1 MPRPTIHQLEIFCK
15 VVQLKSMARAAEEL
29 YLAPSSVTMQVQQLE
44 HKYLTQLL
52 VRSSR
57 GVIPTAA
64 GRALHSRAM
73 SVLRDI
79 DAAEHELAGMR
90 SLDTGVLQFSASRTI
105 GTYLVPSVLS
115 LFQKAY
121 PNVAVEYYIK
131 SGGDQARF
139 AVLEQLVEFAI
150 LGRVKNETVLA
161 VDALLDE
168 PMQIVVSPDHPFTA
182 VEAPGLSDLGRHSL
196 LLRQGRI
203 LSRDYIVDAL
213 TRTSGPLD
221 IQEFGNTEAIKEAAI
236 EGRGVAILPQ
246 TSVAAEIATG
256 QLVSRTI
263 PGFTPTRT
271 AYVVRPSNVPLSA
284 AASAFLTL
292 AQQLHICAPALA
304 GDLVDVG
311 SHAERREALAGLPPV
326 PAQR

>member
-29 YLAPSSVTMQVQQLE
+29 YLAPSSVTMQVQHLE

-57 GVIPTAA
+57 GVVPTAA
-64 GRALHSRAM
+64 GRALHTRAM

-79 DAAEHELAGMR
+79 DAAEQELAGMR

-161 VDALLDE
+161 VDALLHE
-168 PMQIVVSPDHPFTA
+168 PMQIVFSPDHPFTA
-182 VEAPGLSDLGRHSL
+182 IEFPDLSDLGRHPL

-203 LSRDYIVDAL
+203 LSRDYIVGCLADA
-213 TRTSGPLD
+213 TGSLD

-236 EGRGVAILPQ
+236 EGHGVAILPQ

-256 QLVSRTI
+256 QLVTRTV
-263 PGFTPTRT
+263 PGFTPRRT
-271 AYVVRPSNVPLSA
+271 AYVVRPRNVPLSA

-292 AQQLHICAPALA
+292 AQQLHICPEPVE
-304 GDLVDVG
+304 GDLDDEVVPA
-311 SHAERREALAGLPPV
+311 AERRAFEGLPPV